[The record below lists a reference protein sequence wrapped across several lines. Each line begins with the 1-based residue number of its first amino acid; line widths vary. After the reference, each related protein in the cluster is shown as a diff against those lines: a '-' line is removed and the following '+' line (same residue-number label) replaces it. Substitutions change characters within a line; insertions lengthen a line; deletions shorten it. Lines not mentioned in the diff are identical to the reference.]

1 GEFLAGN
8 ARPVLRRLETE
19 MRAASERQEFE
30 QAARFRDQLFA
41 ARRALESQEMV
52 LTPPEDLDV
61 IALVEDDL
69 EAAVQVFYVRRGRV
83 LGRRGWVV
91 DRVEDLDRPG
101 LIASFLRELYMQRQ
115 DVPPRILV
123 PELPSDADVLGEW
136 LSSRREGPVRFA
148 VPERGTKRKLM
159 ETVTQNAT
167 DQFRRH
173 KLRRAS
179 D

>member
-1 GEFLAGN
+1 
-8 ARPVLRRLETE
+8 

-61 IALVEDDL
+61 VALVEDDL

-101 LIASFLRELYMQRQ
+101 LIASFLEQLYMERQ
-115 DVPPRILV
+115 DVPPRVLV
-123 PELPSDADVLGEW
+123 PAPPAGAEFLEAW
-136 LSSRREGPVRFA
+136 LTERRGKPVRIA
-148 VPERGTKRKLM
+148 VPARGAKR
-159 ETVTQNAT
+159 
-167 DQFRRH
+167 R
-173 KLRRAS
+173 
-179 D
+179 